1 MKEEQESQL
10 RFEEE
15 TKEQQLKTPLLEGSN
30 VIKQISNLLVNVIL
44 RYIVAR
50 KSTWR
55 G

>member
-1 MKEEQESQL
+1 MKEEQESQM

-30 VIKQISNLLVNVIL
+30 VIKQISNLLVHVIL